1 MNKYGIGFF
10 TTAVLAVLILTFAYQ
25 FSFQKAREHA
35 QEEAEVKRETQTVPA
50 DANKKEGYY
59 LIEEDGFL
67 VVYASDRKTVY
78 EYTDIACRRMSA
90 MRSAMEN
97 ISVPR
102 QICTDFWK
110 IIPAETIENEKI

>member
-25 FSFQKAREHA
+25 FSSQKAREHA

-59 LIEEDGFL
+59 LIEEGGFL

-78 EYTDIACRRMSA
+78 EYTDIAYDDLPEKVRNVIRYGKYI
-90 MRSAMEN
+90 RSQADLYGFLEN
-97 ISVPR
+97 YSS
-102 QICTDFWK
+102 
-110 IIPAETIENEKI
+110 

>member
-1 MNKYGIGFF
+1 MKNKYGIGFF

-59 LIEEDGFL
+59 LIEEGGFL

-78 EYTDIACRRMSA
+78 EYTDISLEYLP
-90 MRSAMEN
+90 EN
-97 ISVPR
+97 LQKEI
-102 QICTDFWK
+102 QNGKYI
-110 IIPAETIENEKI
+110 ETSESLYGFLENYSS

>member
-10 TTAVLAVLILTFAYQ
+10 TTAVLAVLILTCAYQ

-35 QEEAEVKRETQTVPA
+35 QEEAEVKRETHTVPA

-78 EYTDIACRRMSA
+78 EYTDIAYDDLPENVRNEIRYGKYI
-90 MRSAMEN
+90 RSQADLYGFLEN
-97 ISVPR
+97 YSS
-102 QICTDFWK
+102 
-110 IIPAETIENEKI
+110 

>member
-50 DANKKEGYY
+50 DARYC
-59 LIEEDGFL
+59 L
-67 VVYASDRKTVY
+67 
-78 EYTDIACRRMSA
+78 
-90 MRSAMEN
+90 
-97 ISVPR
+97 
-102 QICTDFWK
+102 
-110 IIPAETIENEKI
+110 

>member
-10 TTAVLAVLILTFAYQ
+10 TTAVLAVLILTCAYQ

-59 LIEEDGFL
+59 LIEEGGFL

-78 EYTDIACRRMSA
+78 EYTDIAYDDLPENVRNEIRYGKYI
-90 MRSAMEN
+90 RSQADLYGFLEN
-97 ISVPR
+97 YSS
-102 QICTDFWK
+102 
-110 IIPAETIENEKI
+110 